1 MKTRV
6 FIVDDHRVVRD
17 CMTMILQPESDIV
30 VVGGTNSGLS
40 AVQLIAGFSPDV
52 VLMDIYMPDLDGIQA
67 TRRLRSQFPDLRIV
81 IVSAYS
87 KQELVQEALQ
97 AGASGFVAKLSTA
110 EELSSAIRTVAA
122 GKIYLSPDISAS
134 ILDHHIR
141 QSAHSGG
148 TGANSLT
155 RREREVF
162 ELVGRGLTTKEI
174 AVELHISAR
183 TVDTYRSRLRSKVPS
198 PDPNHAAQCAAPVV
212 PAVGDKRGGG
222 VAQSAERRAG
232 S

>member
-40 AVQLIAGFSPDV
+40 AVQLIAGFNPDV

-67 TRRLRSQFPDLRIV
+67 TRQLRSQFPDLRIV

-97 AGASGFVAKLSTA
+97 AGACGFVAKLSTA
-110 EELSSAIRTVAA
+110 EELSAAIRTVAA
-122 GKIYLSPDISAS
+122 GKIYLSPDISAN

-141 QSAHSGG
+141 QCAHSGG
-148 TGANSLT
+148 ARGTSLT
-155 RREREVF
+155 PREREVF

-174 AVELHISAR
+174 AIQLHISAR
-183 TVDTYRSRLRSKVPS
+183 TVDTYRSRLRSKAPS
-198 PDPNHAAQCAAPVV
+198 PDLNHPAQCAAPAA
-212 PAVGDKRGGG
+212 PALGDQSGGG
-222 VAQSAERRAG
+222 AEQSVERRAG

>member
-17 CMTMILQPESDIV
+17 CMAVILEHEPDIV

-40 AVQLIAGFSPDV
+40 AVQLIPGFTPDV

-67 TRRLRSQFPDLRIV
+67 TRQLRSQFPDLRIV
-81 IVSAYS
+81 IVSAFS

-97 AGASGFVAKLSTA
+97 AGASGFVAKLNTA

-122 GKIYLSPDISAS
+122 GKTYLSPDISAS

-141 QSAHSGG
+141 QSAQPR
-148 TGANSLT
+148 GASARSLS

-174 AVELHISAR
+174 AVQLQISAR
-183 TVDTYRSRLRSKVPS
+183 TVDTYRARLRSKTPCLGQNQ
-198 PDPNHAAQCAAPVV
+198 PGTCAAPDA
-212 PAVGDKRGGG
+212 PALGNQSGGG
-222 VAQSAERRAG
+222 AWSGEQRAG
-232 S
+232 I